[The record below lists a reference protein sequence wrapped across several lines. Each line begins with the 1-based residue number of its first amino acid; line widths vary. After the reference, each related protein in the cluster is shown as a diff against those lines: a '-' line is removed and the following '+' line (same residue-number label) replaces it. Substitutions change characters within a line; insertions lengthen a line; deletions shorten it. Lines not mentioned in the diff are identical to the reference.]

1 MDKRL
6 HHRERHGRDGIQQRD
21 SLTCSRIR
29 ERIRGGWNRLHG
41 SGREH
46 AYVHAHEREHGE
58 HHGERDDIRRGS
70 VMVYTVTN
78 DFPDLATVDKQS
90 AAEGETVTVTMTTI
104 PEGSGNS
111 LLYVQNS
118 DTNAYI
124 VQGRVITLNTP
135 TTFTM
140 PAANVYVRVQREN
153 TGGGGSND

>member
-1 MDKRL
+1 
-6 HHRERHGRDGIQQRD
+6 
-21 SLTCSRIR
+21 
-29 ERIRGGWNRLHG
+29 
-41 SGREH
+41 
-46 AYVHAHEREHGE
+46 
-58 HHGERDDIRRGS
+58 
-70 VMVYTVTN
+70 MVYTVTN